1 MIPLINHD
9 SSEGEQWGR
18 YNLPRYMYIYSI
30 SKLIKIHNVNPQ
42 FMIFPTG
49 DMMIQLQSTSN
60 LYGFFCG
67 VMSTPD

>member
-1 MIPLINHD
+1 MIPVREN
-9 SSEGEQWGR
+9 SEVVII
-18 YNLPRYMYIYSI
+18 YPDICIDIYSI